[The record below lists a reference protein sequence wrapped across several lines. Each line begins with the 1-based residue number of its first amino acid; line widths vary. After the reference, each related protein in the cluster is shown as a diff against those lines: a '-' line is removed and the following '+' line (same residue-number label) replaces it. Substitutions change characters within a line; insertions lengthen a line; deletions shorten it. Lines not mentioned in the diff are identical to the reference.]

1 MYQEQLFLLEFFEKN
16 LKKWRKCIEGPK
28 TRIILSSTVSKQ
40 KINRKNTQYIHYSPG
55 TKTREGKEIRQKSI
69 VIDNYL
75 WWGTKVQRTI
85 TKGRISATLL
95 YPVLNREGR
104 PSPVTRRGAVGS
116 TWTWPIIDDRPR
128 RGHWRVTH
136 AGGVALFFVQ
146 PGRGLNYTAA
156 PRVRLICVPLR

>member
-40 KINRKNTQYIHYSPG
+40 KINRKNIQYIHYSPG

-75 WWGTKVQRTI
+75 
-85 TKGRISATLL
+85 
-95 YPVLNREGR
+95 
-104 PSPVTRRGAVGS
+104 
-116 TWTWPIIDDRPR
+116 
-128 RGHWRVTH
+128 
-136 AGGVALFFVQ
+136 
-146 PGRGLNYTAA
+146 
-156 PRVRLICVPLR
+156 